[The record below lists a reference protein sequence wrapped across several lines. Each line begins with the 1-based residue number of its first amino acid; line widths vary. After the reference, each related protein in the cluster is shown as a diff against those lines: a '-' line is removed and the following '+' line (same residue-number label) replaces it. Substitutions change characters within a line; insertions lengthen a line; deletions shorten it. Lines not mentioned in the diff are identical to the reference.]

1 MFKDVVRSLDTG
13 SLAIVGL
20 VAFILAF
27 VLIVARVVSM
37 KKSERTA
44 HKNLPLEDDENPHV

>member
-1 MFKDVVRSLDTG
+1 MFKDVIRSLDTG

-27 VLIVARVVSM
+27 VLIIARVVFM

>member
-13 SLAIVGL
+13 ILAIIGL

-27 VLIVARVVSM
+27 ILIIARVITM

-44 HKNLPLEDDENPHV
+44 HKQLPLEDDEKPHV